1 MSAYLPPLKINETYN
16 AQDYNYQDG
25 GLSIGTAENRY
36 LKRVGTDSC
45 DALISFRKNIN
56 GTRID
61 ANEIYING
69 VAVVA
74 GSAGAGG
81 GATVSIGTT
90 TTTLSGGSSAT
101 VSNSGTSQDA
111 IFNFGIPRGINGTNG
126 TNGKSIIWKGE
137 FSSSQTYSQLD
148 TVFYEGSSYI
158 CVAGGSN
165 ISTSSLNTYFN
176 LMAQK
181 GDKGDKGDKGS
192 QGDSSVGAIVGVIS
206 GVVSG
211 VLATAVSSS
220 FNDVL
225 SGLFDLFGEN
235 APDPT
240 EQDPEFSNA
249 RYQ

>member
-45 DALISFRKNIN
+45 DAVISFRKSIN

-61 ANEIYING
+61 ANEVYING

-74 GSAGAGG
+74 GSAGVGAGG
-81 GATVSIGTT
+81 GATVSIGT

-126 TNGKSIIWKGE
+126 TNGTNGKSIIWKGD
-137 FSSSQTYSQLD
+137 FHLHRLTH
-148 TVFYEGSSYI
+148 
-158 CVAGGSN
+158 N
-165 ISTSSLNTYFN
+165 
-176 LMAQK
+176 
-181 GDKGDKGDKGS
+181 
-192 QGDSSVGAIVGVIS
+192 
-206 GVVSG
+206 
-211 VLATAVSSS
+211 
-220 FNDVL
+220 
-225 SGLFDLFGEN
+225 
-235 APDPT
+235 
-240 EQDPEFSNA
+240 
-249 RYQ
+249 